1 MRVDKFLNS
10 VNIVKRRAIAQ
21 DMIDHG
27 VVSVNGSVAKASKE
41 VKVGDLIELA
51 YINEKKSYKV
61 LKIPELKNIPKS
73 AKEEYIVP
81 I

>member
-73 AKEEYIVP
+73 AKEEYVEEI
-81 I
+81 